1 MLDSS
6 GSVGASD
13 WSLMTNTIADKW
25 LPLLDPVYGEN
36 GVHVA
41 SRWFSSDTERF
52 IDFQQ
57 KSFTSSGNVQLEI
70 FTLKIIYFEN
80 IKNFLRQNP
89 EPIVRIYGLYSISSI
104 FDEKY

>member
-1 MLDSS
+1 MSKKENMNIYIISPVPL
-6 GSVGASD
+6 
-13 WSLMTNTIADKW
+13 NTYFFCEIIAGKKVI
-25 LPLLDPVYGEN
+25 PPEM
-36 GVHVA
+36 
-41 SRWFSSDTERF
+41 RF
-52 IDFQQ
+52 DFQQ

-104 FDEKY
+104 FDEKSTIQQRWY